1 MTSLRGRWL
10 TAGTVLLTLLLLPA
24 WSQAKEDG
32 IDSTVFGA
40 VGCPLCHFGG
50 TVPSVVLDGPST
62 VTPGNTY
69 EYTLTITGN
78 PLQTHGGLNVAAS
91 DGVLSLGGALAA
103 NTQTVAGAGG
113 RDEITHTAPKAGD
126 VSNVIEF
133 SFQWTAPASFTS
145 ETLSAW
151 GNAVNFTGTPGGDN
165 AAFDSLEIVPDGLTP
180 CGDATAPDPVLTT
193 SDAEQR
199 CEATVGKAGFLYL
212 KQHVK
217 AAQHCL
223 KAFQSGDLAGDP
235 LDLCV
240 GSASVPPTDGTTAG
254 KLAKAEAK
262 LRALLSADCPTAVVA
277 PLDLCADTQ
286 SGLGDCLLQT
296 HRQRALDAVVAQYGA
311 PAVLGDPG
319 VAKCQSRLAGAALK
333 YISAHQRASQK
344 CLDARNKDGTPL
356 LGANTLCIGELIGG
370 VATAPTDEKA
380 AEKVAKAITKLTDK
394 ITDSCTDPQVAALGA
409 CGTTRAQLIQCL
421 TCAHT
426 TTVFEAIADEYG
438 GD

>member
-1 MTSLRGRWL
+1 MASLSGRSL
-10 TAGTVLLTLLLLPA
+10 TAGAVLLALLLLPPPSRA
-24 WSQAKEDG
+24 LEDG

-40 VGCPLCHFGG
+40 TGCPLCHFGG
-50 TVPSVVLDGPST
+50 TVPSVVLAGPDT
-62 VTPGNTY
+62 VIPGNTY

-78 PLQTHGGLNVAAS
+78 LLQTHGGLNVAAS
-91 DGVLSLGGALAA
+91 DGVLSLGGVLAA
-103 NTQTVAGAGG
+103 NTQTVVGAGG

-126 VSNVIEF
+126 AGNVIEF
-133 SFQWTAPASFTS
+133 SFQWTAPVSFTS

-151 GNAVNFTGTPGGDN
+151 GNAVNFMGSPAGDN
-165 AAFDSLEIVPDGLTP
+165 AAFASLEIMPDGLVP
-180 CGDATAPDPVLTT
+180 CGDTTAPDPVLTT
-193 SDAEQR
+193 NDAEQR
-199 CEATVGKAGFLYL
+199 CQATVGKAGFLYL

-217 AAQHCL
+217 AAQRCL
-223 KAFQSGDLAGDP
+223 KSFQSGELAGDP

-262 LRALLSADCPTAVVA
+262 LRALLSADCPSAVVA
-277 PLDLCADTQ
+277 PLDMCADTQ

-296 HRQRALDAVVAQYGA
+296 HRQRALDAIVAQYGA
-311 PAVLGDPG
+311 LAPLGDAAL
-319 VAKCQSRLAGAALK
+319 AKCQSALAGAALK

-344 CLDARNKDGTPL
+344 CLDTRNKNGAPL
-356 LGANTLCIGELIGG
+356 LGANTLCSGELTGG
-370 VATAPTDEKA
+370 IATAPTDEKA
-380 AEKVAKAITKLTDK
+380 AQKVAKAITKLTDK
-394 ITDSCTDPQVAALGA
+394 ITDSCTDSQVAALGA

-421 TCAHT
+421 MCAHT